1 VDNLGL
7 FLHCF
12 SRGHEAIRVEV
23 LHILSD
29 IFMTHGMGILTEE
42 TVKPESIISIW
53 TKAIRS
59 EDEPEVAAAAAES
72 LAKLMLASIVTDD
85 DILKTLVET
94 YFLPQTSQND
104 PLKQALSY
112 FFPVYCHS
120 VPENQYRMARVRV
133 SDTCLTIDC
142 CACDPCTAPSGGG
155 SRGR

>member
-1 VDNLGL
+1 L

-29 IFMTHGMGILTEE
+29 ILMTHGMGILTED
-42 TVKPESIISIW
+42 TVKPEAITSIW
-53 TKAIRS
+53 TKAIKS

-72 LAKLMLASIVTDD
+72 LAKLMLANVVTEDE
-85 DILKTLVET
+85 ILKVLVET
-94 YFLPQTSQND
+94 YFDPASAQNE

-120 VPENQYRMARVRV
+120 VPENQYCMARVCIHPSV
-133 SDTCLTIDC
+133 LTL
-142 CACDPCTAPSGGG
+142 GGCI
-155 SRGR
+155 RYT

>member
-29 IFMTHGMGILTEE
+29 IFMTHGMSILTDE
-42 TVKPESIISIW
+42 TVKPESITSIW
-53 TKAIRS
+53 TKAIKS
-59 EDEPEVAAAAAES
+59 EDEPEVAAAAGES
-72 LAKLMLASIVTDD
+72 LAKLMLANVVTEDE
-85 DILKTLVET
+85 ILKVLVET
-94 YFLPQTSQND
+94 YFNPVSSQND

-120 VPENQYRMARVRV
+120 VPENQYCMARVCFLVLRV
-133 SDTCLTIDC
+133 ILM
-142 CACDPCTAPSGGG
+142 
-155 SRGR
+155 SRLLLELFIHF